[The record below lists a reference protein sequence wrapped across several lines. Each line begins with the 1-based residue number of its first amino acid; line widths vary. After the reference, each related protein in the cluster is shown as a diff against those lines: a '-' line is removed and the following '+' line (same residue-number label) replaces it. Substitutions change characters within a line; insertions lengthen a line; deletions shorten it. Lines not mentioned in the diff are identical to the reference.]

1 MENQTELLA
10 EMASPDA
17 AARAVAMEPAGLEL
31 DATDDVLDRLA
42 LAFSDV
48 VDAKS
53 PWTYE
58 HSRGVAEVAEGVGRL
73 LDLKGRRIRKLR
85 WAALLHDI
93 GKLGVSNLILDKPGK
108 LDATEI
114 ACMRRHT
121 SHTYE
126 ILSRVQVF
134 SEFAGMSASHHERLD
149 GAGYHRGIAGDDL
162 GLETRI
168 LAVAD
173 MYEALAAKRP
183 YRSERTSGQAL
194 EIIDRETGRGLC
206 PVVVSALK
214 TFLAE
219 SHFVPY
225 QVAA

>member
-1 MENQTELLA
+1 
-10 EMASPDA
+10 
-17 AARAVAMEPAGLEL
+17 
-31 DATDDVLDRLA
+31 
-42 LAFSDV
+42 
-48 VDAKS
+48 
-53 PWTYE
+53 
-58 HSRGVAEVAEGVGRL
+58 VAEVSEGVGRVL
-73 LDLKGRRIRKLR
+73 ELSGRRLRKLR

-108 LDATEI
+108 LDPEELAR
-114 ACMRRHT
+114 MRRHT
-121 SHTYE
+121 THTHE

-134 SEFAGMSASHHERLD
+134 HEFAEMSASHHERLD
-149 GAGYHRGIAGDDL
+149 GAGYHRGLAGDKL
-162 GLETRI
+162 SLEVRI

-183 YRSERTSGQAL
+183 YRTGRTRDEAL
-194 EIIDRETGRGLC
+194 TIIDREVGRGLC
-206 PVVVSALK
+206 PRVVAALK